1 MSFGELFR
9 KKSLLAVCCVNLVTM
24 ATNLNA
30 EDTNLPAL
38 KLLALNRPIVT
49 AHRGFSKIAPENTL
63 PSFQFA
69 VTAGADLVELDY
81 HHTKDGVP
89 VVIHDPT
96 LDRTTDAT
104 QRWSGMKI
112 QVSTKTLA
120 ELKTLDAG
128 SWFDAKYKGTQIST
142 LAEALDA
149 IQGAGGMTVIEHK
162 TGDAATCVKMLRE
175 KNLINRV
182 VVHSF
187 HWDYLRDFHK
197 LAPEQVLIALG
208 PPSSHED
215 GQKLSAAEKVLSAK
229 WLDGMKDT
237 GARVVHW
244 SQMVTKESVELAH
257 KRGLKVWIYTV
268 DDPAAA
274 NQLLDIGVD
283 GITSNNTSII
293 WKTFALRKFAGK

>member
-1 MSFGELFR
+1 MPIKIVFLCAA
-9 KKSLLAVCCVNLVTM
+9 LATITTTV
-24 ATNLNA
+24 NA

-38 KLLALNRPIVT
+38 KLLALKRPLVIG
-49 AHRGFSKIAPENTL
+49 HRGFCKIAPENTL

-96 LDRTTDAT
+96 LDRTSDART
-104 QRWSGMKI
+104 VWGTTNI
-112 QVSTKTLA
+112 EVSSKTLD
-120 ELKTLDAG
+120 EIKTLDAG
-128 SWFDAKYKGTQIST
+128 SWFNAKYKGTRFPT
-142 LAEALDA
+142 LVEALDT

-162 TGDAATCVKMLRE
+162 AGDAATCVKMLRE

-208 PPSSHED
+208 PPSAHDD
-215 GQKLSAAEKVLSAK
+215 GKKLSTMEKFLSAK

-237 GARVVHW
+237 DARVIHW
-244 SQMVTKESVELAH
+244 NQMVTKESVAEAH
-257 KRGLKVWIYTV
+257 KRGLKVWIYTI
-268 DDPAAA
+268 DDPALA
-274 NQLLDIGVD
+274 NQLLDMGVD
-283 GITSNNTSII
+283 GLTSNNTSII
-293 WKTFALRKFAGK
+293 WKTYALRKFAEK